1 MEALQARGRYSQA
14 RQVSVLAGLP
24 VHRLLLSQVRSTST
38 RTPHPTVLMVYWL
51 QESLKLNQTRTGSG
65 LNLHWV
71 WTGSELSLDWV

>member
-51 QESLKLNQTRTGSG
+51 QESLKLNQTR
-65 LNLHWV
+65 LLVDWV
-71 WTGSELSLDWV
+71 WTQSALGLDWV